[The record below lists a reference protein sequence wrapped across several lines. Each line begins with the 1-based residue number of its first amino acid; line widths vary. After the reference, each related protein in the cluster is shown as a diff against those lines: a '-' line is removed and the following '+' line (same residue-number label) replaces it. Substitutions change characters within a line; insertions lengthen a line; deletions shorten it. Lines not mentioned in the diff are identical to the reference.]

1 MRRLFARV
9 RCDPARRLGGVLERL
24 FATDG
29 PLARAHP
36 AYRERPA
43 QLALAQGVEQVLARG
58 GTLVCEA
65 GTGTGKSLGYLVPA
79 SLSGRRVIVSTATLA
94 LQSQLLRDD
103 LPLAA
108 AARGKPIR
116 AELLKGRSNY
126 ACRRMVVQLGMRLF
140 DPSHGEAITRLR
152 PWLDTTLTGDRAELD
167 HEPPPGAWA
176 EVAVGPERCLGARCT
191 YSATCFAEE
200 ARERASDADVV
211 IVNHALYFADLG
223 LRIAS
228 DGAIGVLPE
237 HDAVVF
243 DEAHELE
250 DAAAEWLGARLSL
263 RDVTQLR
270 RDCERA
276 CRLDNATAPAR
287 LLHELES
294 AAHALFARLPAA
306 RGRTRLT
313 EVDLRD
319 LAPREAASVRHALGS
334 LNAKLGGMGE
344 ERDVIARRAE
354 RLRVALDACLGADP
368 EQAVVWSERGG
379 AGPELRSAP
388 VSVAP
393 LLREHLW
400 GRLHA
405 AVLTS
410 ATLSLDGDLSYT
422 RARLGLAGAS
432 ELVLASPFDVAE
444 QARLYLPR
452 DAPDPRAAGWDQ
464 AIADHIS
471 AIVRASDGRA
481 LCLFTSWRALEAVR
495 TLVAPELAAY
505 TVLVQGEAPRERLLE
520 AFRADVRS
528 VLLAT
533 QSFWQGVDVRG
544 EACSCVV
551 IDRLPFAVP
560 SDPLVAGR
568 CEQIVRDGGSAFDD
582 YALPQAALM
591 LRQGFGRLL
600 RSHDDRGVVA
610 VLDGRLS
617 TARYAEPLLAA
628 LPPVP
633 RLYEITAVEEFFAR
647 PVELAT

>member
-1 MRRLFARV
+1 
-9 RCDPARRLGGVLERL
+9 
-24 FATDG
+24 
-29 PLARAHP
+29 
-36 AYRERPA
+36 
-43 QLALAQGVEQVLARG
+43 
-58 GTLVCEA
+58 
-65 GTGTGKSLGYLVPA
+65 
-79 SLSGRRVIVSTATLA
+79 
-94 LQSQLLRDD
+94 
-103 LPLAA
+103 
-108 AARGKPIR
+108 
-116 AELLKGRSNY
+116 
-126 ACRRMVVQLGMRLF
+126 MVVQLGMRLF
-140 DPSHGEAITRLR
+140 DPVHGDALERLR
-152 PWLDTTLTGDRAELD
+152 PWLDTTSSGDRAELD
-167 HEPPPGAWA
+167 HEPPAGAWA

-191 YSATCFAEE
+191 FSATCFAEE
-200 ARERASDADVV
+200 ARERAADADVI

-237 HDAVVF
+237 HDAVIF

-263 RDVTQLR
+263 RDVAALR

-276 CRLDNATAPAR
+276 CRLDNARAPAR
-287 LLHELES
+287 LMHELES
-294 AAHALFARLPAA
+294 SAHHLFARLPAA

-313 EVDLRD
+313 ESDLRD

-334 LNAKLGGMGE
+334 LCAHLGGMGE

-354 RLRVALDACLGADP
+354 RLRVALDACLGADHGKT
-368 EQAVVWSERGG
+368 VVWSERGA
-379 AGPELRSAP
+379 AGPELRSASI
-388 VSVAP
+388 SVGP

-400 GRLHA
+400 DRMHA

-410 ATLSLDGDLSYT
+410 ATLSLDGELAFT
-422 RARLGLAGAS
+422 RARLGLTGAS
-432 ELVLASPFDVAE
+432 ELVLASPFDVE
-444 QARLYLPR
+444 SQALLYIPR

-464 AIADHIS
+464 AIADHIV
-471 AIVRASDGRA
+471 AIVRASEGRA

-495 TLVAPELAAY
+495 RLVAEALPYPL
-505 TVLVQGEAPRERLLE
+505 LVQGEAPRERLLE
-520 AFRADVRS
+520 AFRADVHS

-544 EACSCVV
+544 EACSCVI

-600 RSHDDRGVVA
+600 RSHEDRGVVA
-610 VLDGRLS
+610 VLDGRIS
-617 TARYAEPLLAA
+617 TARYAEPLLSA
-628 LPPVP
+628 LPSVP
-633 RLYEITAVEEFFAR
+633 RVREIADVEAFFAR
-647 PVELAT
+647 SVELAG

>member
-1 MRRLFARV
+1 
-9 RCDPARRLGGVLERL
+9 VLERL
-24 FATDG
+24 FAADG

-43 QLALAQGVEQVLARG
+43 QLVMAQGVEHVLARG

-79 SLSGRRVIVSTATLA
+79 ALSGRRVIVSTATLA

-108 AARGKPIR
+108 AARGKPIQ

-140 DPSHGEAITRLR
+140 DPLHSDAIARLR

-167 HEPPPGAWA
+167 HVPHPGAWS
-176 EVAVGPERCLGARCT
+176 EVAVGPERCLGARCA
-191 YSATCFAEE
+191 YSSTCFAEE
-200 ARERASDADVV
+200 ARERAVDAEVV

-237 HDAVVF
+237 HDTVVF

-263 RDVTQLR
+263 RDVSQLR

-276 CRLDNATAPAR
+276 CRLDNASAPAR

-294 AAHALFARLPAA
+294 AAHALFARLPAT
-306 RGRTRLT
+306 RGRARLS
-313 EVDLRD
+313 EAELRD
-319 LAPREAASVRHALGS
+319 LAPREAAAVRHALGS
-334 LNAKLGGMGE
+334 LTAKLGGIGE

-354 RLRVALDACLGADP
+354 RLRVALDACLGADH
-368 EQAVVWSERGG
+368 EHAVVWSERGG

-410 ATLSLDGDLSYT
+410 ATLSIEGDLSHT
-422 RARLGLAGAS
+422 RARLGLAGAR
-432 ELVLASPFDVAE
+432 ELVLASPFDVQA
-444 QARLYLPR
+444 QARLYVPR

-464 AIADHIS
+464 AIAGHIA
-471 AIVRASDGRA
+471 AIVRASEGRA
-481 LCLFTSWRALEAVR
+481 LCLFTSWRALETVR
-495 TLVAPELAAY
+495 GLVAEELGAY
-505 TVLVQGEAPRERLLE
+505 TLLVQGEAPRERLLE
-520 AFRADVRS
+520 AFRADVHS

-533 QSFWQGVDVRG
+533 QSFWQGVDIRG
-544 EACSCVV
+544 EACSCVI

-610 VLDGRLS
+610 VLDGRLN

-628 LPPVP
+628 LAPVP
-633 RLYEITAVEEFFAR
+633 RVHAIEEVEAFLAR
-647 PVELAT
+647 SVELAT

>member
-1 MRRLFARV
+1 
-9 RCDPARRLGGVLERL
+9 VLERL
-24 FATDG
+24 FAADG

-43 QLALAQGVEQVLARG
+43 QLVMARGVEDVLANG

-65 GTGTGKSLGYLVPA
+65 GTGTGKSLAYLVPA
-79 SLSGRRVIVSTATLA
+79 ALSGRRVVISTATLA
-94 LQSQLLRDD
+94 LQSQLLHDD

-108 AARGKPIR
+108 AARGTPIR

-140 DPSHGEAITRLR
+140 DPVHGDAIERLR
-152 PWLDTTLTGDRAELD
+152 PWLDTTSTGDRAELD
-167 HEPPPGAWA
+167 HEPSPGAWA

-191 YSATCFAEE
+191 FSATCFAEE
-200 ARERASDADVV
+200 ARERAGDADVI

-223 LRIAS
+223 LRIAT

-243 DEAHELE
+243 DVAHELE

-263 RDVTQLR
+263 RDVAALR

-276 CRLDNATAPAR
+276 CRLDNARAPAR
-287 LLHELES
+287 LLHDLES
-294 AAHALFARLPAA
+294 AAHHLFARLPAA

-313 EVDLRD
+313 EADLRD
-319 LAPREAASVRHALGS
+319 LAPREAGSVRHALGS
-334 LNAKLGGMGE
+334 LSAHLGGMGE

-354 RLRVALDACLGADP
+354 RLRAALDACLGADH
-368 EQAVVWSERGG
+368 EKAVVWSERGA
-379 AGPELRSAP
+379 AGPELRSA
-388 VSVAP
+388 SISIAP
-393 LLREHLW
+393 LLRDHLW
-400 GRLHA
+400 DRLHA

-410 ATLSLDGDLSYT
+410 ATLSLDGDLSFT

-432 ELVLASPFDVAE
+432 ELVLVSPFDVEA
-444 QARLYLPR
+444 QALLYIPR

-464 AIADHIS
+464 AIADQIV
-471 AIVRASDGRA
+471 AIVRASEGRA
-481 LCLFTSWRALEAVR
+481 LCLFTSWRALEAAR
-495 TLVAPELAAY
+495 RLVADGLAAY
-505 TVLVQGEAPRERLLE
+505 TLLVQGDAPRERLLE
-520 AFRADVRS
+520 AFRGDVHS

-544 EACSCVV
+544 EACSCVI

-628 LPPVP
+628 LPSVP
-633 RLYEITAVEEFFAR
+633 RVHEIADVEAFFAR
-647 PVELAT
+647 SGELAR

>member
-1 MRRLFARV
+1 M
-9 RCDPARRLGGVLERL
+9 LERL
-24 FATDG
+24 FAADG

-43 QLALAQGVEQVLARG
+43 QLVMAQGVERVLTRG

-79 SLSGRRVIVSTATLA
+79 ALSGRRVIVSTATLA

-126 ACRRMVVQLGMRLF
+126 ACRRMVVQLGMR
-140 DPSHGEAITRLR
+140 ALR
-152 PWLDTTLTGDRAELD
+152 PDARRGARAPAAVARHDAHGATAPSSTTCRPRA
-167 HEPPPGAWA
+167 PGRRSPS
-176 EVAVGPERCLGARCT
+176 GPERCLGARCT
-191 YSATCFAEE
+191 YSSTCFAEE
-200 ARERASDADVV
+200 ARERALDAEVV

-287 LLHELES
+287 MLHELER

-306 RGRTRLT
+306 RGRTRLG
-313 EVDLRD
+313 EPELRD
-319 LAPREAASVRHALGS
+319 LAPREAAARAPRARQPDGAAGRH
-334 LNAKLGGMGE
+334 GGGAR
-344 ERDVIARRAE
+344 RDRAPRRAPARRARRLPRRRPRPARRVE
-354 RLRVALDACLGADP
+354 RARRGRARAALGARVGRAAPARAPLGPPARGRAHLGHALD
-368 EQAVVWSERGG
+368 RGRPL
-379 AGPELRSAP
+379 AHARAP
-388 VSVAP
+388 
-393 LLREHLW
+393 
-400 GRLHA
+400 
-405 AVLTS
+405 
-410 ATLSLDGDLSYT
+410 
-422 RARLGLAGAS
+422 RARGRRAS
-432 ELVLASPFDVAE
+432 SCW
-444 QARLYLPR
+444 PR
-452 DAPDPRAAGWDQ
+452 RSTCRPRRGSTSRATAPDPRAAGWDQ
-464 AIADHIS
+464 AIADHIA

-495 TLVAPELAAY
+495 GLVAAELGAY
-505 TVLVQGEAPRERLLE
+505 TLLVQGEAPRERLLE
-520 AFRADVRS
+520 AFRADVHS

-533 QSFWQGVDVRG
+533 QSFWQGVDIRG
-544 EACSCVV
+544 EACSCVI

-610 VLDGRLS
+610 VLDGRLN

-628 LPPVP
+628 LAPVP
-633 RLYEITAVEEFFAR
+633 RVHEIAEVEAFFAR
-647 PVELAT
+647 SVELAT

>member
-1 MRRLFARV
+1 
-9 RCDPARRLGGVLERL
+9 VLERL
-24 FATDG
+24 FAAGG

-43 QLALAQGVEQVLARG
+43 QLVMAQGVEDIFARG

-79 SLSGRRVIVSTATLA
+79 ALSGRRVVVSTATLA

-116 AELLKGRSNY
+116 AELVKGRSNY

-140 DPSHGEAITRLR
+140 DPLHGDAIERLR

-167 HEPPPGAWA
+167 HEPPAGAWG
-176 EVAVGPERCLGARCT
+176 EVAVGPERCLGARCGF
-191 YSATCFAEE
+191 SSTCFAEE
-200 ARERASDADVV
+200 ARERAADADVI

-237 HDAVVF
+237 HDTVIF

-263 RDVTQLR
+263 RDVTALR

-276 CRLDNATAPAR
+276 CRLDNAAAPGR
-287 LLHELES
+287 MLHDLES
-294 AAHALFARLPAA
+294 AAHHLFARLPAA
-306 RGRTRLT
+306 RGRTRLG
-313 EVDLRD
+313 EPELRD

-334 LNAKLGGMGE
+334 LSARLGGMGE

-354 RLRVALDACLGADP
+354 RLRVALEACLGADH
-368 EQAVVWSERGG
+368 EQTVVWSERGV

-388 VSVAP
+388 ISIAP

-410 ATLSLDGDLSYT
+410 ATLSLDGDLSFT
-422 RARLGLAGAS
+422 RARLGLAGSS
-432 ELVLASPFDVAE
+432 ELVLASPFDV
-444 QARLYLPR
+444 QAQALLYLPR

-464 AIADHIS
+464 AIADHIV
-471 AIVRASDGRA
+471 AIVRASEGRA

-495 TLVAPELAAY
+495 RLVAEGLAAY
-505 TVLVQGEAPRERLLE
+505 PLLVQGEAPRERLLE
-520 AFRADVRS
+520 AFRADVHS

-544 EACSCVV
+544 ESCSCVI

-568 CEQIVRDGGSAFDD
+568 SEQIVRDGGSAFDD

-610 VLDGRLS
+610 VLDGRLG
-617 TARYAEPLLAA
+617 TARYAEPLLSA
-628 LPPVP
+628 LPAVP
-633 RLYEITAVEEFFAR
+633 RVHHIADVEAFFAR
-647 PVELAT
+647 SVELAR

>member
-1 MRRLFARV
+1 M
-9 RCDPARRLGGVLERL
+9 
-24 FATDG
+24 
-29 PLARAHP
+29 
-36 AYRERPA
+36 
-43 QLALAQGVEQVLARG
+43 AQGVERALTRG

-79 SLSGRRVIVSTATLA
+79 ALSGRRVIVSTATLA

-140 DPSHGEAITRLR
+140 DPMHGEAIERLR
-152 PWLDTTLTGDRAELD
+152 PVARHDAQGRPRRAR
-167 HEPPPGAWA
+167 PRAARG
-176 EVAVGPERCLGARCT
+176 RLGGGRRRAR
-191 YSATCFAEE
+191 ALPRRALRVLVDCFAEE
-200 ARERASDADVV
+200 ARERALDAEVV

-276 CRLDNATAPAR
+276 CRLDNATSPAR
-287 LLHELES
+287 MLHELER

-306 RGRTRLT
+306 RGRTRLR
-313 EVDLRD
+313 EAELRD
-319 LAPREAASVRHALGS
+319 LAPREAAARAPRARQPDGAAGRH
-334 LNAKLGGMGE
+334 GGGA
-344 ERDVIARRAE
+344 RRHRAPRGAPARRARRLPRRRPRTARRVE
-354 RLRVALDACLGADP
+354 RARRRRARAALGARVGRAAPARAPLGPPACGGAHLGHALD
-368 EQAVVWSERGG
+368 RG
-379 AGPELRSAP
+379 RSLA
-388 VSVAP
+388 SRA
-393 LLREHLW
+393 RAW
-400 GRLHA
+400 GSRA
-405 AVLTS
+405 RASSCWPRRSTS
-410 ATLSLDGDLSYT
+410 RPRRGSTCRATRPT
-422 RARLGLAGAS
+422 RA
-432 ELVLASPFDVAE
+432 P
-444 QARLYLPR
+444 P
-452 DAPDPRAAGWDQ
+452 GWDQ
-464 AIADHIS
+464 AIADHIA

-481 LCLFTSWRALEAVR
+481 LCLFTSWRALESVR
-495 TLVAPELAAY
+495 GLVAAELGAY
-505 TVLVQGEAPRERLLE
+505 TLLVQGEAPRERLLE
-520 AFRADVRS
+520 AFRADVHS

-533 QSFWQGVDVRG
+533 QSFWQGVDIRG
-544 EACSCVV
+544 EACSCVI

-610 VLDGRLS
+610 VLDGRLN

-633 RLYEITAVEEFFAR
+633 RVHEIADVEAFFAR

>member
-1 MRRLFARV
+1 
-9 RCDPARRLGGVLERL
+9 VLERL
-24 FATDG
+24 FAAGG

-43 QLALAQGVEQVLARG
+43 QLVMAQGVEEVLARG

-79 SLSGRRVIVSTATLA
+79 ALSGRRVVVSTATLA

-140 DPSHGEAITRLR
+140 DPLHGDAIERLR

-167 HEPPPGAWA
+167 HEPPAGAWS

-191 YSATCFAEE
+191 FSSTCFAEE
-200 ARERASDADVV
+200 ARERAADADVI

-237 HDAVVF
+237 HDAVIF

-263 RDVTQLR
+263 RDVTALR

-276 CRLDNATAPAR
+276 CRLDNATVPGR
-287 LLHELES
+287 LLHDLES
-294 AAHALFARLPAA
+294 AAHHLFARLPAA
-306 RGRTRLT
+306 RGRTRLG
-313 EVDLRD
+313 EPELRD

-334 LNAKLGGMGE
+334 LTARLGGMGE

-354 RLRVALDACLGADP
+354 RLRVALDACLGANH

-379 AGPELRSAP
+379 GGPELRSAP
-388 VSVAP
+388 ISVAP

-400 GRLHA
+400 DRLHA

-410 ATLSLDGDLSYT
+410 ATLSLDGDLSFT
-422 RARLGLAGAS
+422 RARLGLASSS
-432 ELVLASPFDVAE
+432 ELVLASPFDVRA
-444 QARLYLPR
+444 QALLYLPR
-452 DAPDPRAAGWDQ
+452 DAPDPRAAGWDR
-464 AIADHIS
+464 AIADHII
-471 AIVRASDGRA
+471 AIVRASEGRA

-495 TLVAPELAAY
+495 QLVAEGLSAY
-505 TVLVQGEAPRERLLE
+505 PLLVQGEAPRERLLE
-520 AFRADVRS
+520 AFRADVHS

-544 EACSCVV
+544 EACSCVI

-628 LPPVP
+628 LPAVP
-633 RLYEITAVEEFFAR
+633 RVHEIADVEAFFGRSVQLAR
-647 PVELAT
+647 

>member
-1 MRRLFARV
+1 M
-9 RCDPARRLGGVLERL
+9 LERL
-24 FATDG
+24 FAAGG

-43 QLALAQGVEQVLARG
+43 QLVMAQGVEEVLTRG

-79 SLSGRRVIVSTATLA
+79 ALSGRRVVVSTATLA

-140 DPSHGEAITRLR
+140 DPLHGDAIERLR

-167 HEPPPGAWA
+167 HEPPAGAWG

-191 YSATCFAEE
+191 FSSTCFAEE
-200 ARERASDADVV
+200 ARERAADADVI

-237 HDAVVF
+237 HDTVIF

-263 RDVTQLR
+263 RDVTALR

-276 CRLDNATAPAR
+276 CRLDNATVPGR
-287 LLHELES
+287 LLHDLES
-294 AAHALFARLPAA
+294 AAHHLFARLPAA
-306 RGRTRLT
+306 RGRTRLG
-313 EVDLRD
+313 EPELRD
-319 LAPREAASVRHALGS
+319 LAPREAASVRHALGG
-334 LNAKLGGMGE
+334 LTARLGGMGE

-354 RLRVALDACLGADP
+354 RLRVALDACLGANH
-368 EQAVVWSERGG
+368 EQAVVWSGRGG

-388 VSVAP
+388 ISVAP

-400 GRLHA
+400 DRLHA

-410 ATLSLDGDLSYT
+410 ATLSLDGDLSFT
-422 RARLGLAGAS
+422 RARLGLASSS
-432 ELVLASPFDVAE
+432 ELVLASPFDV
-444 QARLYLPR
+444 QAQALLYLPS
-452 DAPDPRAAGWDQ
+452 DAPDPRAAGWDR
-464 AIADHIS
+464 AIADHIV
-471 AIVRASDGRA
+471 AIVRASEGRA

-495 TLVAPELAAY
+495 QLVAEGLAAY
-505 TVLVQGEAPRERLLE
+505 PLLVQGEAPRERLLE
-520 AFRADVRS
+520 AFRADVHS

-544 EACSCVV
+544 EACSCVI

-628 LPPVP
+628 LPAVP
-633 RLYEITAVEEFFAR
+633 RVHEIADVEAFFGR
-647 PVELAT
+647 SVELAR

>member
-1 MRRLFARV
+1 
-9 RCDPARRLGGVLERL
+9 
-24 FATDG
+24 
-29 PLARAHP
+29 
-36 AYRERPA
+36 
-43 QLALAQGVEQVLARG
+43 
-58 GTLVCEA
+58 
-65 GTGTGKSLGYLVPA
+65 VPA
-79 SLSGRRVIVSTATLA
+79 ALSGRRVVVSTATLA

-140 DPSHGEAITRLR
+140 DPLHGDAIERLR
-152 PWLDTTLTGDRAELD
+152 PWLDTTLSGDRAELD
-167 HEPPPGAWA
+167 HEPPAGAWG

-191 YSATCFAEE
+191 FSATCFAEE
-200 ARERASDADVV
+200 ARERAADADVI

-237 HDAVVF
+237 HDAVIF

-263 RDVTQLR
+263 RDVTALR

-276 CRLDNATAPAR
+276 CRLDNASVPGR

-294 AAHALFARLPAA
+294 AAHHLFARLPAA
-306 RGRTRLT
+306 RGRTRLG
-313 EVDLRD
+313 EPELRD

-334 LNAKLGGMGE
+334 LSARLGGMGE

-354 RLRVALDACLGADP
+354 RLRVALDACLGADH

-388 VSVAP
+388 ISVAS

-410 ATLSLDGDLSYT
+410 ATLSLDGDLAFT
-422 RARLGLAGAS
+422 RARLGLAGSS
-432 ELVLASPFDVAE
+432 ELVLASPFDV
-444 QARLYLPR
+444 QAQALLYLPH

-464 AIADHIS
+464 AIADHIV
-471 AIVRASDGRA
+471 AIVRASEGRA

-495 TLVAPELAAY
+495 KLVADGLAAY
-505 TVLVQGEAPRERLLE
+505 PLLVQGEAPRERLLE
-520 AFRADVRS
+520 AFRADVHS

-544 EACSCVV
+544 EACSCVI

-628 LPPVP
+628 LPAVP
-633 RLYEITAVEEFFAR
+633 RVRDIADVEAFFGR
-647 PVELAT
+647 SVELTR

>member
-1 MRRLFARV
+1 
-9 RCDPARRLGGVLERL
+9 VLERL
-24 FATDG
+24 FAADG

-36 AYRERPA
+36 AYRERQA
-43 QLALAQGVEQVLARG
+43 QLVMALGVEEVLASG

-65 GTGTGKSLGYLVPA
+65 GTGTGKSLAYLVPA
-79 SLSGRRVIVSTATLA
+79 ALSGRRVVVSTATLA

-108 AARGKPIR
+108 AARGRPIR

-140 DPSHGEAITRLR
+140 DPVHGDALERLR
-152 PWLDTTLTGDRAELD
+152 PWLDTTSSGDRAELD
-167 HEPPPGAWA
+167 HEPPAGAWA

-191 YSATCFAEE
+191 FSATCFAEE
-200 ARERASDADVV
+200 ARERAADADVI

-237 HDAVVF
+237 HDAVIF

-263 RDVTQLR
+263 RDVAALR

-276 CRLDNATAPAR
+276 CRLDNARAPAR
-287 LLHELES
+287 LMHELES
-294 AAHALFARLPAA
+294 SAHHLFARLPAA

-313 EVDLRD
+313 ESDLRD

-334 LNAKLGGMGE
+334 LCAHLGGMGE

-354 RLRVALDACLGADP
+354 RLRVALDACLGADHGNT
-368 EQAVVWSERGG
+368 VVWSERGA
-379 AGPELRSAP
+379 AGPELRSASI
-388 VSVAP
+388 SVGP

-400 GRLHA
+400 DRMHA

-410 ATLSLDGDLSYT
+410 ATLSLDGELAFT
-422 RARLGLAGAS
+422 RARLGLTGAS
-432 ELVLASPFDVAE
+432 ELVLASPFDVE
-444 QARLYLPR
+444 SQALLYIPR

-464 AIADHIS
+464 AIADHIV
-471 AIVRASDGRA
+471 AIVRASEGRA

-495 TLVAPELAAY
+495 RLVAEALPYPL
-505 TVLVQGEAPRERLLE
+505 LVQGEAPRERLLE
-520 AFRADVRS
+520 AFRADVHS

-544 EACSCVV
+544 EACSCVI

-600 RSHDDRGVVA
+600 RSHEDRGVVA
-610 VLDGRLS
+610 VLDGRIS
-617 TARYAEPLLAA
+617 TARYAEPLLSA
-628 LPPVP
+628 LPSVP
-633 RLYEITAVEEFFAR
+633 RVREIADVEAFFAR
-647 PVELAT
+647 SVELAG

>member
-1 MRRLFARV
+1 MLGRLFA
-9 RCDPARRLGGVLERL
+9 A
-24 FATDG
+24 DG

-43 QLALAQGVEQVLARG
+43 QLAMARGVEDVLANG

-65 GTGTGKSLGYLVPA
+65 GTGTGKSLAYLVPA
-79 SLSGRRVIVSTATLA
+79 ALSGRRVVISTATLA
-94 LQSQLLRDD
+94 LQSQLLHDD

-108 AARGKPIR
+108 AARGTPIR

-140 DPSHGEAITRLR
+140 DPVHGDAIDRLR
-152 PWLDTTLTGDRAELD
+152 PWLDTTSTGDRAELD
-167 HEPPPGAWA
+167 HEPPAGAWA
-176 EVAVGPERCLGARCT
+176 EVAVGPERCLGARCSF
-191 YSATCFAEE
+191 SATCFAEE
-200 ARERASDADVV
+200 ARERAGDADVI

-263 RDVTQLR
+263 RDVAALR

-276 CRLDNATAPAR
+276 CRLDNARAPAR

-294 AAHALFARLPAA
+294 AAHHLFARLPAA

-313 EVDLRD
+313 ETDLRD

-334 LNAKLGGMGE
+334 LSAHLGGMGE
-344 ERDVIARRAE
+344 ERDVIARRTE
-354 RLRVALDACLGADP
+354 RLRVALDACLGADH
-368 EQAVVWSERGG
+368 EKAVVWCERGP
-379 AGPELRSAP
+379 AGPELRSASI
-388 VSVAP
+388 SVAP

-400 GRLHA
+400 DRLHT

-410 ATLSLDGDLSYT
+410 ATLSLDGDLSFT
-422 RARLGLAGAS
+422 RARLGLATAS
-432 ELVLASPFDVAE
+432 GLVLSSPFDVEA
-444 QARLYLPR
+444 QALLYIPR

-464 AIADHIS
+464 AIADHIV
-471 AIVRASDGRA
+471 AIVRASEGRA
-481 LCLFTSWRALEAVR
+481 LCLFTSWRALEAAR
-495 TLVAPELAAY
+495 RLVADDLGAY
-505 TVLVQGEAPRERLLE
+505 PLLVQGDAPRERLLE
-520 AFRADVRS
+520 AFRGDVHS

-544 EACSCVV
+544 EACSCVI

-617 TARYAEPLLAA
+617 TARYAEPLLAT
-628 LPPVP
+628 LPSVP
-633 RLYEITAVEEFFAR
+633 RVHEIADVEAFFAR
-647 PVELAT
+647 SGELAR

>member
-1 MRRLFARV
+1 
-9 RCDPARRLGGVLERL
+9 VLERL
-24 FATDG
+24 FAAGG

-43 QLALAQGVEQVLARG
+43 QLVMAQGVEKVLARG

-79 SLSGRRVIVSTATLA
+79 ALSGRRVVVSTATLA

-140 DPSHGEAITRLR
+140 DPLHGDAIERLR

-167 HEPPPGAWA
+167 HEPPAGAWS

-191 YSATCFAEE
+191 FSSTCFAEE
-200 ARERASDADVV
+200 ARERAADADVI

-237 HDAVVF
+237 HDAVIF

-263 RDVTQLR
+263 RDVTALR

-276 CRLDNATAPAR
+276 CRLDNATVPGR
-287 LLHELES
+287 LLHDLES
-294 AAHALFARLPAA
+294 AAHHLFARLPAA
-306 RGRTRLT
+306 RGRTRLG
-313 EVDLRD
+313 EPELRD

-334 LNAKLGGMGE
+334 LTARLGGMGE
-344 ERDVIARRAE
+344 ERDVIAHRAE
-354 RLRVALDACLGADP
+354 RLRIALDACLGANH

-379 AGPELRSAP
+379 GPELRSAP
-388 VSVAP
+388 ISVAP

-400 GRLHA
+400 DRLHA

-410 ATLSLDGDLSYT
+410 ATLSLDGDLSFT
-422 RARLGLAGAS
+422 RARLGLASSS
-432 ELVLASPFDVAE
+432 ELVLASPFDVRA
-444 QARLYLPR
+444 QALLYLPR
-452 DAPDPRAAGWDQ
+452 DAPDPRAAGWDR
-464 AIADHIS
+464 AIADHII
-471 AIVRASDGRA
+471 AIVRASEGRA

-495 TLVAPELAAY
+495 QLVAEGLSAY
-505 TVLVQGEAPRERLLE
+505 PLLVQGEAPRERLLE
-520 AFRADVRS
+520 AFRADVHS

-544 EACSCVV
+544 EACSCVI

-628 LPPVP
+628 LPAVP
-633 RLYEITAVEEFFAR
+633 RVHEIADVEAFFGR
-647 PVELAT
+647 SVELAR

>member
-1 MRRLFARV
+1 
-9 RCDPARRLGGVLERL
+9 VLERL
-24 FATDG
+24 FAAGG

-43 QLALAQGVEQVLARG
+43 QLVMAQGVEDVLARG

-79 SLSGRRVIVSTATLA
+79 SLSGRRVVVSTATLA

-140 DPSHGEAITRLR
+140 DPLHGDAIERLR
-152 PWLDTTLTGDRAELD
+152 PWLDVTLTGDRAELD
-167 HEPPPGAWA
+167 HEPPAGAWG
-176 EVAVGPERCLGARCT
+176 EVAVGPERCLGARCHF
-191 YSATCFAEE
+191 SATCFAEE
-200 ARERASDADVV
+200 ARERAADADVI

-237 HDAVVF
+237 HDAVIF

-263 RDVTQLR
+263 RDVTALR

-276 CRLDNATAPAR
+276 CRLDNASVPGR
-287 LLHELES
+287 LLHELER
-294 AAHALFARLPAA
+294 AANHLFNRLPAA
-306 RGRTRLT
+306 RGRTRLG
-313 EVDLRD
+313 EPELRD
-319 LAPREAASVRHALGS
+319 LAPREAAAVRHALGS
-334 LNAKLGGMGE
+334 LTARLGGMGE

-368 EQAVVWSERGG
+368 EQAVVWSERAG

-388 VSVAP
+388 ISVAP

-422 RARLGLAGAS
+422 RARLGLAGS
-432 ELVLASPFDVAE
+432 KELVLASPFDV
-444 QARLYLPR
+444 QAQALLYLPR
-452 DAPDPRAAGWDQ
+452 DAPDPRSEGWDQ
-464 AIADHIS
+464 AIADHIV
-471 AIVRASDGRA
+471 AIVRASEGRA

-495 TLVAPELAAY
+495 KLVAEGLAAY
-505 TVLVQGEAPRERLLE
+505 PLLVQGEAPRERLLE
-520 AFRADVRS
+520 AFRADVHS

-544 EACSCVV
+544 EACSCVI

-628 LPPVP
+628 LPAVP
-633 RLYEITAVEEFFAR
+633 RVREIADVEAFFGRSIEFAS
-647 PVELAT
+647 

>member
-1 MRRLFARV
+1 M
-9 RCDPARRLGGVLERL
+9 
-24 FATDG
+24 
-29 PLARAHP
+29 
-36 AYRERPA
+36 
-43 QLALAQGVEQVLARG
+43 AQGVERVLTRG

-79 SLSGRRVIVSTATLA
+79 ALSGRRVIVSTATLA

-140 DPSHGEAITRLR
+140 DPVHAEALERLR
-152 PWLDTTLTGDRAELD
+152 PWLDTTLRGDRAELD
-167 HEPPPGAWA
+167 HVPPAGAWA

-200 ARERASDADVV
+200 ARDRALDADVV

-287 LLHELES
+287 MLHELER

-306 RGRTRLT
+306 RGRTRLG
-313 EVDLRD
+313 EPELRD
-319 LAPREAASVRHALGS
+319 LAPAEAAAVRHALGS
-334 LNAKLGGMGE
+334 LTARLGGMGE

-354 RLRVALDACLGADP
+354 RLRVALDACLGADHD
-368 EQAVVWSERGG
+368 QLVVWSERGA

-410 ATLSLDGDLSYT
+410 ATLSIEGDLSHT

-432 ELVLASPFDVAE
+432 ELVLASPFDVQA
-444 QARLYLPR
+444 QARLYVPR
-452 DAPDPRAAGWDQ
+452 TAPDPRASGWDQ
-464 AIADHIS
+464 SIADHIA

-495 TLVAPELAAY
+495 GLVAAELGAY
-505 TVLVQGEAPRERLLE
+505 TLLVQGEAPRERLLE
-520 AFRADVRS
+520 AFRADVHS

-533 QSFWQGVDVRG
+533 QSFWQGVDIRG
-544 EACSCVV
+544 EACSCVI

-610 VLDGRLS
+610 VLDGRLN

-628 LPPVP
+628 LAPVP
-633 RLYEITAVEEFFAR
+633 RVHEIAEVEAFFAR
-647 PVELAT
+647 SVELAT